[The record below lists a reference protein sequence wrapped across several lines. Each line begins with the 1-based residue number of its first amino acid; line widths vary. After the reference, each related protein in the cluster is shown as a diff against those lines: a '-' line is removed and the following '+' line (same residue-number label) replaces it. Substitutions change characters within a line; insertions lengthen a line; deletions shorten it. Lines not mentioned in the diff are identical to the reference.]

1 MKALK
6 IVGIWIGLV
15 LIYAPSFAQVVD
27 VIPVNLVGSSDPIPG
42 PDAFIMHP
50 FTPSPLSG
58 TYHGGTSYGEDEKW
72 GYNISGLTPGS
83 VYNLTIYYMMD
94 VVQLTPIDTRVGNL
108 TMSSGATLSA
118 TLIPFVIPANW
129 RIWYSLTTTF
139 TAVAA
144 TDRIDIES
152 FSGSD
157 NSTWLFTDIA
167 IDGGG
172 GCEDLTIV
180 ASDTEICFGD
190 PVTLTATSTT
200 GGTVTWDG
208 GVTNGV
214 AFTPVLPGTYT
225 YTTTSTSPDDCPYSQ
240 TITVIDSPTID
251 AGPDLEIC
259 LGEDVTLTGSGAG
272 VGGDYVWDLGVV
284 DGVAFDP
291 LASNT
296 YTVVGT
302 TAAGCSSE
310 DEVTIVVNPSMTV
323 SFSGD
328 ELIGCTPFTVNFTS
342 LVPGAIYN
350 WNFGDGGSSSA
361 SAPSHTYSTAG
372 EFSVSLNMINADG
385 CTGSVTYI
393 NYITVVP
400 QPIAAFTYSPT
411 QVDVTDTEVKFTNQS
426 LYATSYSWD
435 FGDGS
440 AISNAEN
447 PIHLFPEVGDMRYPV
462 TLTVQNELGC
472 SDMIQKIIEVQDV
485 LIFHIPNSFTPDGD
499 TFNETFNPVFY
510 SGVDIF
516 DFHFVIF
523 NRWGEIVF
531 ESYNPASGWN
541 GAYGNQGLVQDGVY
555 IWRLEFG
562 ETMSDKKRTYEGH
575 VSVNR

>member
-6 IVGIWIGLV
+6 IIGIWIGL
-15 LIYAPSFAQVVD
+15 IFISASSFGQVVD

-72 GYNISGLTPGS
+72 GYNITGLTPGDS
-83 VYNLTIYYMMD
+83 YNLTVYYMMD

-108 TMSSGATLSA
+108 TMSSGAPLST

-129 RIWYSLTTTF
+129 RIWYTLTTTF

-180 ASDTEICFGD
+180 ASDTEICIGD

-214 AFTPVLPGTYT
+214 AFTPALPGTYT

-240 TITVIDSPTID
+240 TITVYDFPTID

-291 LASNT
+291 LVSNT

-302 TAAGCSSE
+302 TAAGCSSD

-350 WNFGDGGSSSA
+350 WNFGDGGSSNSA
-361 SAPSHTYSTAG
+361 APSHTYLTAG
-372 EFSVSLNMINADG
+372 EFTVSLDMTNADG

-393 NYITVVP
+393 DYITVVP

-411 QVDVTDTEVKFTNQS
+411 QVDVTDTEVKFNNQS

-472 SDMIQKIIEVQDV
+472 SDMVQKIIEVQDV

-516 DFHFVIF
+516 DFHFVIL
-523 NRWGEIVF
+523 NRWGELVF

-541 GAYGNQGLVQDGVY
+541 GAYGDQGLVQDGVY

-562 ETMSDKKRTYEGH
+562 ETMSDKKHSYEGH
-575 VSVNR
+575 VTVNR

>member
-6 IVGIWIGLV
+6 IIGIWIGLI
-15 LIYAPSFAQVVD
+15 LLSASSFGQVVD

-42 PDAFIMHP
+42 PDAFFMHP

-72 GYNISGLTPGS
+72 GYNISGLTPGTA
-83 VYNLTIYYMMD
+83 YNLTIYYMMD

-108 TMSSGATLSA
+108 TMSSGATLST

-129 RIWYSLTTTF
+129 RIWYTLTTTF
-139 TAVAA
+139 TATSA

-180 ASDTEICFGD
+180 ASETEICIGD

-214 AFTPVLPGTYT
+214 PFTPALPGTFT
-225 YTTTSTSPDDCPYSQ
+225 YTTTSTSPDDCPYTQ
-240 TITVIDSPTID
+240 TITVNDFPTID

-291 LASNT
+291 LVSNT

-302 TAAGCSSE
+302 TAAGCSGN
-310 DEVTIVVNPSMTV
+310 DEVNIVVNPSMTV

-328 ELIGCTPFTVNFTS
+328 ELIGCAPFTVNFTS

-350 WNFGDGGSSSA
+350 WNFGDGGSSNA
-361 SAPSHTYSTAG
+361 AAPSHTYLTAG
-372 EFSVSLNMINADG
+372 EFSVSLNMTNADG

-393 NYITVVP
+393 DYITVVP
-400 QPIAAFTYSPT
+400 QPIAAFTYSPN

-447 PIHLFPEVGDMRYPV
+447 PIHLFPEVGDVRYPV

-472 SDMIQKIIEVQDV
+472 SDISQKIIEVQDV

-510 SGVDIF
+510 SGVDIY
-516 DFHFVIF
+516 DFHFIIL
-523 NRWGEIVF
+523 NRWGELVF

-541 GAYGNQGLVQDGVY
+541 GAYGDQGLVQDGVY

-562 ETMSDKKRTYEGH
+562 ETMSDKKHTYEGH
-575 VSVNR
+575 VTVNR

>member
-1 MKALK
+1 M
-6 IVGIWIGLV
+6 
-15 LIYAPSFAQVVD
+15 YDF
-27 VIPVNLVGSSDPIPG
+27 
-42 PDAFIMHP
+42 
-50 FTPSPLSG
+50 
-58 TYHGGTSYGEDEKW
+58 
-72 GYNISGLTPGS
+72 
-83 VYNLTIYYMMD
+83 
-94 VVQLTPIDTRVGNL
+94 
-108 TMSSGATLSA
+108 
-118 TLIPFVIPANW
+118 
-129 RIWYSLTTTF
+129 
-139 TAVAA
+139 
-144 TDRIDIES
+144 
-152 FSGSD
+152 
-157 NSTWLFTDIA
+157 
-167 IDGGG
+167 
-172 GCEDLTIV
+172 
-180 ASDTEICFGD
+180 
-190 PVTLTATSTT
+190 
-200 GGTVTWDG
+200 
-208 GVTNGV
+208 
-214 AFTPVLPGTYT
+214 
-225 YTTTSTSPDDCPYSQ
+225 
-240 TITVIDSPTID
+240 PTID

-272 VGGDYVWDLGVV
+272 VGGDYVWDLGVI

-302 TAAGCSSE
+302 TTAGCSSD
-310 DEVTIVVNPSMTV
+310 DEVTITVNPSMTV

-350 WNFGDGGSSSA
+350 WNFGDGGSSNA
-361 SAPSHTYSTAG
+361 AAPSHTYLTAG
-372 EFSVSLNMINADG
+372 EFTVSLDMTNADG

-393 NYITVVP
+393 DYITVVP

-462 TLTVQNELGC
+462 TLTVENELGC
-472 SDMIQKIIEVQDV
+472 SDMVQKIIEVQDV

-516 DFHFVIF
+516 DFHFVIL
-523 NRWGEIVF
+523 NRWGELVY

-562 ETMSDKKRTYEGH
+562 ETMSDKKHSYEGH
-575 VSVNR
+575 VTVNR

>member
-240 TITVIDSPTID
+240 TITVIDFPTID

-302 TAAGCSSE
+302 TAAGCSGE
-310 DEVTIVVNPSMTV
+310 DEVTIVVNPSMAV

-426 LYATSYSWD
+426 LYATSYAWD

-499 TFNETFNPVFY
+499 TFNETFNPIFY

-562 ETMSDKKRTYEGH
+562 ETMSDKKHTYEGH

>member
-1 MKALK
+1 M
-6 IVGIWIGLV
+6 
-15 LIYAPSFAQVVD
+15 
-27 VIPVNLVGSSDPIPG
+27 
-42 PDAFIMHP
+42 
-50 FTPSPLSG
+50 
-58 TYHGGTSYGEDEKW
+58 
-72 GYNISGLTPGS
+72 GYNITGLTPGDS
-83 VYNLTIYYMMD
+83 YNLTVYYMMD

-108 TMSSGATLSA
+108 TMSSGAPLST

-129 RIWYSLTTTF
+129 RIWYTLTTTF

-180 ASDTEICFGD
+180 ASDTEICIGD

-214 AFTPVLPGTYT
+214 AFTPAVPGTYT

-240 TITVIDSPTID
+240 TITVNDFPTID

-291 LASNT
+291 LVSNT

-302 TAAGCSSE
+302 TAAGCSSD
-310 DEVTIVVNPSMTV
+310 DEVTITVNPSMTV

-342 LVPGAIYN
+342 LVPGTIYN
-350 WNFGDGGSSSA
+350 WNFGDGGSSNA
-361 SAPSHTYSTAG
+361 AAPSHTYLTAG
-372 EFSVSLNMINADG
+372 EFTVSLDMTNADG

-393 NYITVVP
+393 DYITVVL
-400 QPIAAFTYSPT
+400 
-411 QVDVTDTEVKFTNQS
+411 NQS
-426 LYATSYSWD
+426 PHS
-435 FGDGS
+435 
-440 AISNAEN
+440 
-447 PIHLFPEVGDMRYPV
+447 PIH
-462 TLTVQNELGC
+462 Q
-472 SDMIQKIIEVQDV
+472 
-485 LIFHIPNSFTPDGD
+485 H
-499 TFNETFNPVFY
+499 
-510 SGVDIF
+510 
-516 DFHFVIF
+516 
-523 NRWGEIVF
+523 
-531 ESYNPASGWN
+531 
-541 GAYGNQGLVQDGVY
+541 
-555 IWRLEFG
+555 RL
-562 ETMSDKKRTYEGH
+562 M
-575 VSVNR
+575 

>member
-426 LYATSYSWD
+426 LYATSYAWD

-562 ETMSDKKRTYEGH
+562 ETMSDKKHTYEGH